1 MFDMQNL
8 TFFVEGNT
16 FTGSRSQ
23 EGALLRYRVAPDK
36 ENGQLLAWCWQEDK
50 CFERAASP
58 EHKAFLLDEP
68 GLAAIQ
74 DWLAGFW
81 PGTPEG

>member
-23 EGALLRYRVAPDK
+23 GDALLRYRVAPDK
-36 ENGQLLAWCWQEDK
+36 ENGQLLAG
-50 CFERAASP
+50 A
-58 EHKAFLLDEP
+58 
-68 GLAAIQ
+68 GL
-74 DWLAGFW
+74 
-81 PGTPEG
+81 

>member
-8 TFFVEGNT
+8 TYFAEGNT

-23 EGALLRYRVAPDK
+23 GDVILRYRVEPDT

-50 CFERAASP
+50 CFERANPEKEEFPLTAS
-58 EHKAFLLDEP
+58 
-68 GLAAIQ
+68 GLEALIR
-74 DWLAGFW
+74 WLGEFW
-81 PGTPEG
+81 QGD